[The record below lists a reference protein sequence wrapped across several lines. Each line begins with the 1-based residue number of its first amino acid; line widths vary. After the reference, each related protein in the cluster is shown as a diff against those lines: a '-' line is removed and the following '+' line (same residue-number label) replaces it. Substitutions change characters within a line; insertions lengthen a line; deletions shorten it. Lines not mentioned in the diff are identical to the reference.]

1 MPAMAQ
7 WSRRKLGER
16 FEEAL
21 VYSARI
27 HDGQVR
33 KASDIPYVSHLLGVA
48 ALVLEDGGDEDEAI
62 GALLHDAAED
72 QGGRERLEDI
82 RRRFGDRV
90 AAIVDGCTDTYETP
104 KPDWDLRKR
113 AYIEH
118 LREVGDPGILRV
130 SLADKLHNARSI
142 LRDLSLSGDE
152 VWERFTRGREQQLWY
167 YGALVEVFRGR
178 VDSPMVAELDV
189 VLAEMRNRGPI
200 ARVE

>member
-1 MPAMAQ
+1 MLAMAQ

-27 HDGQVR
+27 HDAQVR
-33 KASDIPYVSHLLGVA
+33 KASDVPYVSHLLGVA

-118 LREVGDPGILRV
+118 LREVGDLGILRV

-142 LRDLSLSGDE
+142 FRDLSLSGDE

-189 VLAEMRNRGPI
+189 ILAEMRNRGPI
-200 ARVE
+200 TRVE